1 MRMLK
6 VQGRGQVNVE
16 PDMVTL
22 SFNVENTTSDYAECL
37 QGLNKQTE
45 DLRRNMSASG
55 LLNAKLKTS
64 YYNISIETR
73 YDDKRHP
80 IFNGYSASH
89 RMQIELPSDK
99 ELLNKV
105 LREVAKGHSGAE
117 ISLSFSVKDKD
128 ALRQRVITQAVQM
141 AKENAETLAAA
152 AGVTLGKLQE
162 INYGCVEVRVYEQE
176 SRMTCPSAMENM
188 AEPDIDPADVNAEDS
203 VTLVYE
209 IT

>member
-1 MRMLK
+1 MRVLK
-6 VQGRGQVNVE
+6 VQGRGQVSVE
-16 PDMVTL
+16 PDVVTL
-22 SFNVENTTSDYAECL
+22 SFNVENTASDYAECL
-37 QGLNKQTE
+37 KGLNKQTE

-73 YDDKRHP
+73 YDDKQHP

-128 ALRQRVITQAVQM
+128 ALRQRVITQAVRT
-141 AKENAETLAAA
+141 AKENAETLASA

-162 INYGCVEVRVYEQE
+162 INYGCVEVMVYEQE
-176 SRMTCPSAMENM
+176 SRMICSPSLSGVS
-188 AEPDIDPADVNAEDS
+188 EPDIEPADVNAEDS

>member
-1 MRMLK
+1 MRVLN
-6 VQGRGQVNVE
+6 VQGRGQVSVE
-16 PDMVTL
+16 PDVVTL
-22 SFNVENTTSDYAECL
+22 SFNVENTASDYAECL
-37 QGLNKQTE
+37 KGLNKQTE

-73 YDDKRHP
+73 YDDKQHP

-128 ALRQRVITQAVQM
+128 ALRQRVITQAVRT

-162 INYGCVEVRVYEQE
+162 INYGCVEVMVYEQE
-176 SRMTCPSAMENM
+176 SRMICSPSLSGVS
-188 AEPDIDPADVNAEDS
+188 EPDIEPADVNAEDS